1 MAKRLVIF
9 DCDGVLFRSEA
20 ANVAFYNEVLRRL
33 GEPVMD
39 VHVET
44 ACHALASTQLFEHL
58 FAGRPELL
66 ERARVTAQSLDYGPY
81 YDLMTPQDDL
91 YDVLET
97 LRSRYRI
104 AMATNRGTTA
114 AEVVRRFR
122 LHRYIELTVGVL
134 DVPRPKP
141 HPDMLERCVAYFG
154 LAPEEA
160 LYVGDQQIDADAA
173 AAAGLAFV
181 AVGSSVESAVHRI
194 DALSELVE
202 LLPRL

>member
-1 MAKRLVIF
+1 MPWLLSSCDSDTALV
-9 DCDGVLFRSEA
+9 
-20 ANVAFYNEVLRRL
+20 
-33 GEPVMD
+33 
-39 VHVET
+39 
-44 ACHALASTQLFEHL
+44 ASTVCLNL
-58 FAGRPELL
+58 
-66 ERARVTAQSLDYGPY
+66 S
-81 YDLMTPQDDL
+81 
-91 YDVLET
+91 
-97 LRSRYRI
+97 
-104 AMATNRGTTA
+104 MAFGGMFGLWRNQKQVSISNPFKT
-114 AEVVRRFR
+114 RRCPTD
-122 LHRYIELTVGVL
+122 IELTVGVL

-181 AVGSSVESAVHRI
+181 AVGSSVESAAHRI